1 MELIG
6 KMSQPERNIIKFE
19 DILAREEKSNVLF
32 FNYDN
37 EAFMNT
43 GIQESGGTPP
53 FASTTTGPGGEK
65 IPGKIGVKQ
74 DLVTPFAFYGTKS
87 LFLATANPA
96 YPNDFMGKI
105 ADALKT
111 NGSAFI
117 QSYSDCMRGWRHGA
131 SDSLAISKLATDC
144 GYWPLYTIRIKEGV
158 LKFSYYRGLDVNKE
172 KFVEY
177 LKSMGRFKHLFK
189 PKFMEREIDEIIYLT
204 EQRNTRLKKLIEAFG
219 AEKPVDI
226 YRVNRKKLEPQEH
239 LLPGHGLCPGCGA
252 GMVLNQMATAAYA
265 VSGTNMIYVNNT
277 SCSEVSTSKDFVTS
291 WKVPW
296 VHHLFESG
304 ATIADA
310 ISTSYKILKSKG
322 YYDGEVPYVIHI
334 GGDGSTYD
342 IGFQFLKAALIRTS
356 SFVEM
361 NEYLENQK

>member
-1 MELIG
+1 
-6 KMSQPERNIIKFE
+6 MSQPERNIIKLE
-19 DILAREEKSNVLF
+19 DILARTGKNNVLF

-53 FASTTTGPGGEK
+53 YASTTTGPGGEK

-96 YPNDFMGKI
+96 FPNDFMGKI

-117 QSYSDCMRGWRHGA
+117 QSYSDCMRGWRHEA
-131 SDSLAISKLATDC
+131 SDALKISKLATEC
-144 GYWPLYTIRIKEGV
+144 GYWPIYTIRVRDGV
-158 LKFSYYRGLDVNKE
+158 PVFSYYRGLDVDKE
-172 KFVEY
+172 KFLEY
-177 LKSMGRFKHLFK
+177 LKSMGRFRHLFR
-189 PKFMEREIDEIIYLT
+189 PKFMEKQIDDIIYYT
-204 EQRNTRLKKLIEAFG
+204 EQRNKKLKGLIDTFG
-219 AEKPVDI
+219 AEKPIDV
-226 YRVNRKKLEPQEH
+226 YRVNRKTLEPQPH
-239 LLPGHGLCPGCGA
+239 LYPGHGLCPGCGA
-252 GMVLNQMATAAYA
+252 GMVLNQMATAANT
-265 VSGTNMIYVNNT
+265 VTGSNIIYVNNT
-277 SCSEVSTSKDFVTS
+277 SCVEVSTSKDNVTS
-291 WKVPW
+291 WRVPW

-304 ATIADA
+304 ATVAEA
-310 ISTSYKILKSKG
+310 ISTAYKILKTKG
-322 YYDGEVPYVIHI
+322 QFNGEVPYIIHI

-356 SFVEM
+356 TMVEM
-361 NEYLENQK
+361 NQYLKDSK

>member
-1 MELIG
+1 
-6 KMSQPERNIIKFE
+6 MSKPERNIINFE
-19 DILAREEKSNVLF
+19 DILKREEKSNVLF
-32 FNYDN
+32 LNYDN

-53 FASTTTGPGGEK
+53 YASTTTGPAGEK
-65 IPGKIGVKQ
+65 IPGKVGIKQ
-74 DLVTPFAFYGTKS
+74 DLVTPFGFYGTKK
-87 LFLATANPA
+87 LFLATTNPA
-96 YPNDFMGKI
+96 YPADFMGKI
-105 ADALKT
+105 ADALKS

-131 SDSLAISKLATDC
+131 KDALKISKLATDC
-144 GYWPLYTIRIKEGV
+144 GYWPLYTIRVEDGIPT
-158 LKFSYYRGLDVNKE
+158 FSYYRGLDVDKD
-172 KFVEY
+172 KFVDY
-177 LKSMGRFKHLFK
+177 LKSMGRFRHLFK
-189 PKFMEREIDEIIYLT
+189 PKFLEKNIDEIIYYT
-204 EQRNTRLKKLIEAFG
+204 EQRNNKLKGLIDKFG
-219 AEKPVDI
+219 AEKPIDF
-226 YRVNRKKLEPQEH
+226 YRVDRKTLEHQEH
-239 LLPGHGLCPGCGA
+239 LHPGHGLCPGCGA
-252 GMVLNQMATAAYA
+252 GMVLNQMATAATA
-265 VSGTNMIYVNNT
+265 VAGKNIIYVNNT

-310 ISTSYKILKSKG
+310 ISTTKKILKYKG
-322 YYDGEVPYVIHI
+322 LYKNEIPYVIHI

-361 NEYLENQK
+361 NEYLLQK

>member
-1 MELIG
+1 
-6 KMSQPERNIIKFE
+6 MSQPERNIIKFE
-19 DILAREEKSNVLF
+19 DILARDGKSNVLF

-53 FASTTTGPGGEK
+53 YASTTTGPGGEK

-87 LFLATANPA
+87 LFLATTNPA
-96 YPNDFMGKI
+96 FPNDFMGKV
-105 ADALKT
+105 AEALKT
-111 NGSAFI
+111 DGSAFI

-131 SDSLAISKLATDC
+131 SDALKISKMATDC
-144 GYWPLYTIRIKEGV
+144 GYWPLYTIRVKDGV
-158 LKFSYYRGLDVNKE
+158 PTFSYYRGLDIDKE

-189 PKFMEREIDEIIYLT
+189 PKFLEREIDEIIYLT
-204 EQRNTRLKKLIEAFG
+204 EQRNLKLKGLIEQFG
-219 AEKPVDI
+219 AEKPVDF
-226 YRVNRKKLEPQEH
+226 YRVNRKALEPQQH
-239 LLPGHGLCPGCGA
+239 LHPGHGLCPGCGA
-252 GMVLNQMATAAYA
+252 GMVLNQLATAATA
-265 VSGTNMIYVNNT
+265 VTENNIIYVNNT

-310 ISTSYKILKSKG
+310 ISTTYKILKSKNVFN
-322 YYDGEVPYVIHI
+322 GEVPYVIHI
-334 GGDGSTYD
+334 AGDGSTYD

-361 NEYLENQK
+361 NEYLTDQK